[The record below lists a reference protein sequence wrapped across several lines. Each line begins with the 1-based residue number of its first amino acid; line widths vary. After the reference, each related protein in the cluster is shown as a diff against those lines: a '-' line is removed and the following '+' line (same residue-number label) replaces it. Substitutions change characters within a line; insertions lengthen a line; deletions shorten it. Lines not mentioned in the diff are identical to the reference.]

1 MPEAALYRPLGHSG
15 LKVSALGMG
24 CWAIGGPWTMVDR
37 PAGWGQV
44 NDDESR
50 RALQV
55 ALDLGI
61 TLFDT
66 AANYGC
72 GHSERL
78 LGQVLAGRRD
88 QVVIATKFGFHV
100 DEQKRLVTPNPDV
113 PGTLKQECVASL
125 RRLNTDYI
133 DLYQLHGG
141 GYDPQR
147 VGDVIVVLDELVQE
161 GKIRWYGWST
171 ENADGAR
178 VFARGEHCVAIQHPL
193 NITQDAPAML
203 AVCAEFNL
211 ASLNRSPLAMGLF
224 TGKFNAQTT
233 FPEDDVR
240 SGWNMQAGWQATGLE
255 QLPRLRAVLTQDGR
269 SLAQA
274 ALGWLWARSPHTIPI
289 PGFKSEAQVRENV
302 AAMRFGKLGLQQMLE
317 IDSILGR

>member
-1 MPEAALYRPLGHSG
+1 MTRAFFAAFLLAV
-15 LKVSALGMG
+15 LSAGVILPS
-24 CWAIGGPWTMVDR
+24 AFAES
-37 PAGWGQV
+37 PASK
-44 NDDESR
+44 ES
-50 RALQV
+50 
-55 ALDLGI
+55 
-61 TLFDT
+61 TLIPHPPK
-66 AANYGC
+66 G
-72 GHSERL
+72 
-78 LGQVLAGRRD
+78 
-88 QVVIATKFGFHV
+88 
-100 DEQKRLVTPNPDV
+100 
-113 PGTLKQECVASL
+113 
-125 RRLNTDYI
+125 
-133 DLYQLHGG
+133 
-141 GYDPQR
+141 
-147 VGDVIVVLDELVQE
+147 
-161 GKIRWYGWST
+161 
-171 ENADGAR
+171 
-178 VFARGEHCVAIQHPL
+178 RGEHCVAIQHPL

-274 ALGWLWARSPHTIPI
+274 ALGWLLDTL
-289 PGFKSEAQVRENV
+289 AQVRENV